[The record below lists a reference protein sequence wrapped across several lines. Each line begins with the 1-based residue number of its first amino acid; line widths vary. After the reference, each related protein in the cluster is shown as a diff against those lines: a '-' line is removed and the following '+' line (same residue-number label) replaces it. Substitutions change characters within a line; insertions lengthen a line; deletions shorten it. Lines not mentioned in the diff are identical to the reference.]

1 MNPPVTRTEAGRDAV
16 RVFLLSGHA
25 LLRQALSELLG
36 DEGFDVVGE
45 AGRISSALQA
55 VSDLAPDIA
64 LLENRLPDGTAIEAC
79 RALHVA
85 APRTRCVILT
95 TYEEEKALRSL
106 VLSGAA
112 GFVPHSARAAGLP
125 EAIRRAATGGGLHSP
140 DAARAARAALAAE
153 AVLGATALENA
164 ILALIL
170 HGRTN
175 AQICEELGLQQ
186 GALAGHLS
194 SLLAK
199 LGFRPTPAGTGAA
212 AAARASALS
221 PPLQRGN

>member
-1 MNPPVTRTEAGRDAV
+1 MTGPGTGCDAA

-25 LLRQALSELLG
+25 LIRQALSELLS

-45 AGRISSALQA
+45 ADRIASALGR
-55 VSDLAPDIA
+55 VSELAPDVA
-64 LLENRLPDGTAIEAC
+64 LVENRLPDGTAIEAC
-79 RALHVA
+79 RALRVT

-95 TYEEEKALRSL
+95 TYEEHKALRSL

-112 GFVPHSARAAGLP
+112 GFVLHSARAAGLP
-125 EAIRRAATGGGLHSP
+125 EAIRRAATGAELHSS
-140 DAARAARAALAAE
+140 DAARAARSALAAE
-153 AVLGATALENA
+153 AVLGATALENT

-175 AQICEELGLQQ
+175 VQICEELGLQQ

-199 LGFRPTPAGTGAA
+199 LGYRPTPTATGAA
-212 AAARASALS
+212 APALTR
-221 PPLQRGN
+221 PPRGWS